1 MEMMRWMLGGAEGR
15 DGCGMNDD
23 MIIIF
28 SSWVYVM
35 FVFWR
40 FEDLVALDTTGN
52 FIIYYL

>member
-1 MEMMRWMLGGAEGR
+1 MEMMRWMLGGVEGR
-15 DGCGMNDD
+15 DGCGMDDD

-40 FEDLVALDTTGN
+40 FEDLVAHDTTGD